1 MNSLNAEI
9 GLGLPPENLAAVFPF
24 HFAFDT
30 DLRVRQCGPALL
42 KLLPGMAS
50 GSLVTEFVRII
61 TPNVPFEF
69 GPIEQQ
75 SFTVFFIDSLD
86 KRFKLKGQMLKTVES
101 GKQQMLFLGSPV
113 VRELGLVSG
122 LGLNLKDFAIHDS
135 AVDFLILLQT
145 KTNTINDVKG
155 MAERLKKE
163 VAERREAQKELQ
175 ASNEQ
180 LEQRVKERTS
190 ALEVANHELQSEIG
204 ERSRAEERV
213 RVANA
218 QLSAMVNR
226 LEEHNRQMRL
236 LNVMGD
242 MLQACR
248 TVAETYAVISDSL
261 AQLFPGESGS
271 LALLGNADPHYQ
283 VVAAWGGDGD
293 QLGTTFLRG
302 DCWGLR
308 RARVHEHQHGDS
320 ESVCPHVRTHMNLVP
335 GSGYVCSPLA
345 TQGELHGLLHL
356 HGAAAQPGQ
365 DMSPDHENDRRQL
378 LHSASE
384 HIALAVANLKLQD
397 HLRQQSIR
405 DVLTGLYNR
414 RHMEDALRKEMSRS
428 NRSKKPFGV
437 IMIDVDHFKKFNDNH
452 GHQAGDALLRG
463 LGAFLQSHV
472 RGEDIACRYGGEEFI
487 LILPGAYPEGAAIR
501 AEEIRA
507 GVEQNFKV
515 PYDDGFLP
523 QVTISLGVAVYP
535 IHAAKVDEVVKA
547 ADAALYQSK
556 QDGRNRY
563 TVSISLPNQE
573 PA

>member
-1 MNSLNAEI
+1 MNSLNPEI

-24 HFAFDT
+24 HFAFDAE
-30 DLRVRQCGPALL
+30 LRIRQCGPALR
-42 KLLPGMAS
+42 KLLPAMLP
-50 GSLVTEFVRII
+50 GSLVSDFVRII

-69 GPIEQQ
+69 SAIEQQ

-101 GKQQMLFLGSPV
+101 GQQQMLFLGSPV
-113 VRELGLVSG
+113 VRELSSVSG
-122 LGLNLKDFAIHDS
+122 IGLNLKDFAIHDS

-180 LEQRVKERTS
+180 LEMRVKERTS
-190 ALEVANHELQSEIG
+190 ALEVANHDLQSEIS

-213 RVANA
+213 RIANA
-218 QLSAMVNR
+218 QLSGMVSR

-236 LNVMGD
+236 LNAMGD
-242 MLQACR
+242 MLQACH
-248 TVAETYAVISDSL
+248 TVSETHAVISDSL

-271 LALLGNADPHYQ
+271 LALLNDRDQHYH
-283 VVAAWGGDGD
+283 VVAAWGGE
-293 QLGTTFLRG
+293 LGRLGMSFLRE

-308 RARVHEHQHGDS
+308 RARVHEHRCGDD
-320 ESVCPHVRTHMNLVP
+320 ESVCTHVRNHSELMP
-335 GSGYVCSPLA
+335 GCEYVCSPLA
-345 TQGELHGLLHL
+345 TQGILHGLLHL
-356 HGAAAQPGQ
+356 HGVVAQPGQ
-365 DMSPDHENDRRQL
+365 VVTPDFANDRRQL

-414 RHMEDALRKEMSRS
+414 RHMEESLRKEMSRS
-428 NRSKKPFGV
+428 DRSKKPFGIV
-437 IMIDVDHFKKFNDNH
+437 MIDVDHFKKFNDNY

-487 LILPGAYPEGAAIR
+487 LILPGAYPEGAATR

-507 GVEQNFKV
+507 GVETKFRV
-515 PYDDGFLP
+515 PFENGFLP
-523 QVTISLGVAVYP
+523 QVTISLGVAAYP
-535 IHAAKVDEVVKA
+535 IHATQADAVVKA
-547 ADAALYQSK
+547 ADAALYKSK
-556 QDGRNRY
+556 QDGRNRF
-563 TVSISLPNQE
+563 TVSTCKPDQTTD
-573 PA
+573 